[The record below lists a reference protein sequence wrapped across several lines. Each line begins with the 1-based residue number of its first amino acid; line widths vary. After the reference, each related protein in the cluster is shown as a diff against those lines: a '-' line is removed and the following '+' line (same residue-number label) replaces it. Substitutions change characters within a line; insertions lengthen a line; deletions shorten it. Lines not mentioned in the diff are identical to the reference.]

1 MIDLSVTTG
10 PLAATNC
17 PVCSSKVNAATGATA
32 PKVGDLSIC
41 FVCSALLTFN
51 DDMTVRSLSDV
62 ELKELHTPTREK
74 LLHLRDQV
82 RAFRKGIN
90 PQ

>member
-10 PLAATNC
+10 PMPVTCC
-17 PVCSSKVNAATGATA
+17 PVCANKLNAATGAKA
-32 PKVGDLSIC
+32 PKAGDLSIC

-62 ELKELHTPTREK
+62 ELKELDTTTRVK

-82 RAFRKGIN
+82 RAFRKGIE
-90 PQ
+90 QQ